1 MPNEF
6 SRREF
11 AESLALAAL
20 VPLLG
25 AKVEPLQLGWGK
37 TVAASAVDH
46 PGALA
51 KALAEVIRVQY
62 GSRLRQAD
70 LVTITSQI
78 QNGLER
84 SEQIRKI
91 ELANGDE
98 PFTYSAVAPGPTP

>member
-1 MPNEF
+1 MPNEY

-25 AKVEPLQLGWGK
+25 GKVEPIRLGWGE
-37 TVAASAVDH
+37 TPAGSAADH

-51 KALAEVIRVQY
+51 RALADVIRVQY
-62 GSRLRQAD
+62 GSRLREAD
-70 LVTITSQI
+70 LATITNQI
-78 QNGLER
+78 QNSLER

-98 PFTYSAVAPGPTP
+98 PFTFSALPPSR